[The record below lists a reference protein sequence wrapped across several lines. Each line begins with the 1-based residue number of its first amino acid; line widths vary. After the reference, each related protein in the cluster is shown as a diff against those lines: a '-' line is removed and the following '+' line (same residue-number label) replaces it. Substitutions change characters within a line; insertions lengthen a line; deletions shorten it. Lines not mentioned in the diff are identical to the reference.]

1 MATVFLRRGKEKR
14 LATGHLWIYEGE
26 IEQVQGELGEGE
38 VVDVRTAAGRFLGRG
53 TYTSRS
59 KIAVRLLTHR
69 QEEID
74 EEFFRKRLAE
84 AIAYRNQL
92 RIDATGYRL
101 VYSEGDLLPGLIV
114 DCYGD
119 ALVIQTTTVGME
131 SRKPL
136 IVQLLAELL
145 NPRYIYERN
154 DMNVRKLEGLPA
166 VKGFLWG
173 EGETLV
179 EIQESGVRFL
189 VDIEGGQKTGFFLDQ
204 RENRRAVAEYVQGG
218 DVLDAFCYTGG
229 FAIHAARAGA
239 RSVLGIENSEAAVA
253 MARQNAELNGVLDRC
268 TFIVGNA
275 FNHLRRLSE
284 EGRQFDAV
292 ILDPPAFVKTKS
304 ALAGGLAGYKEINLR
319 ALKLLR
325 PGGILVSCS
334 CSFHVD
340 EALLLAVVADA
351 ARDAR
356 RILRLMESRGQA
368 RDHPVLPSMPET
380 RYLKCLIFRVS

>member
-14 LATGHLWIYEGE
+14 LATGHLWVYEGE
-26 IEQVQGELGEGE
+26 IEHVQGELGEGE

-59 KIAVRLLTHR
+59 KIAVRLLTYR

-74 EEFFRKRLAE
+74 EEFFRRRLTE
-84 AIAYRNQL
+84 AIAYRNHL

-119 ALVIQTTTVGME
+119 ALVVQTTTVGME
-131 SRKPL
+131 VRKPL

-145 NPRYIYERN
+145 HPRYIYERN

-204 RENRRAVAEYVQGG
+204 RENRQAVAEYVQGR
-218 DVLDAFCYTGG
+218 DVLDVFCYTGG

-239 RSVLGIENSEAAVA
+239 RSVLGIENSEAAVV

-268 TFIVGNA
+268 TFIAGNA
-275 FNHLRRLSE
+275 FDHLRRLSE
-284 EGRQFDAV
+284 EGKQFDTV

-380 RYLKCLIFRVS
+380 RYLKCLIFQVS

>member
-14 LATGHLWIYEGE
+14 LLSGHLWVYEGE
-26 IEQVQGELGEGE
+26 IEQIQGEVGEGE
-38 VVDVRTAAGRFLGRG
+38 VVDVRTAAGKFVGRG

-74 EEFFRKRLAE
+74 EEFFRRRLAD
-84 AIAYRNQL
+84 AVAYRRQL
-92 RIDATGYRL
+92 SIDATGYRL
-101 VYSEGDLLPGLIV
+101 VYSEGDFLPGLIV
-114 DCYGD
+114 DRYGEV
-119 ALVIQTTTVGME
+119 LVLQTTTVGME
-131 SRKPL
+131 VRKPL
-136 IVQLLAELL
+136 IVQLLDDLL

-154 DMNVRKLEGLPA
+154 DLNVRKLEGLPS
-166 VKGFLWG
+166 VKGFLRG

-179 EIQESGVRFL
+179 EIEESGVRFL

-204 RENRRAVAEYVQGG
+204 RENRRAIAEYVGG
-218 DVLDAFCYTGG
+218 AEVLDVFCYTGG
-229 FAIHAARAGA
+229 FAIHAACAGA
-239 RSVLGIENSEAAVA
+239 KSVWGIENSETAVT
-253 MARQNAELNGVLDRC
+253 MARQNAALNGVLDRC
-268 TFIVGNA
+268 TFLVGNA
-275 FNHLRRLSE
+275 FDHLRRLSQ
-284 EGRQFDAV
+284 EGKQFDVV

-351 ARDAR
+351 ARDTR
-356 RILRLMESRGQA
+356 RTLRLIESRGQA

-380 RYLKCLIFRVS
+380 RYLKCLIFQVS

>member
-74 EEFFRKRLAE
+74 EEFFRKRLTE

-154 DMNVRKLEGLPA
+154 DMNVRKLEGLPV

-173 EGETLV
+173 EGETLM

-253 MARQNAELNGVLDRC
+253 MARQNAELNGVHDRC
-268 TFIVGNA
+268 TFIVGNT
-275 FNHLRRLSE
+275 FDHLRRLSE

-356 RILRLMESRGQA
+356 RTLRLVESRGQA

>member
-229 FAIHAARAGA
+229 FAIHAAHAGA